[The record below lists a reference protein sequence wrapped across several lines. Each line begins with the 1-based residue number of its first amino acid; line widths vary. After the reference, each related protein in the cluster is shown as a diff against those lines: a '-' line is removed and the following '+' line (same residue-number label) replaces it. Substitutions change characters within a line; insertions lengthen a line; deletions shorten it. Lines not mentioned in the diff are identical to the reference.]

1 MFCDAFIVWFLCVG
15 SWWGYDGGGWPPVS
29 RVELDG
35 CGGAARCER
44 RVMSSLDYGLWNLV
58 AVEVVA
64 PVGWRELEDLRLN
77 GRDVNSLFPC
87 RLPDGYESVIR
98 VLPVQAVEYFVT
110 EVAYTLGR
118 VPLERLMDARRVS
131 EFTVRQVMGAARDE
145 ADLMGSRTKSSA
157 SRPDVEILSPLGL
170 GSRVFVRSIIGYGR
184 DYTVRPYREPG
195 FSQPFIACD
204 GYAPVLD
211 QVRNIVDKTS
221 RSTSPG
227 PDPITALADA
237 GFYYQAASGVMPA
250 FIIGGRMQR

>member
-1 MFCDAFIVWFLCVG
+1 MMVVG
-15 SWWGYDGGGWPPVS
+15 GPLYLVLSLTDV
-29 RVELDG
+29 L
-35 CGGAARCER
+35 GAARYER
-44 RVMSSLDYGLWNLV
+44 RVVASLDYGLWNLV

-64 PVGWRELEDLRLN
+64 PEGWRELEDLRLN

-98 VLPVQAVEYFVT
+98 VLPVEAVEYFVT

-118 VPLERLMDARRVS
+118 VSLERLMDARRVS
-131 EFTVRQVMGAARDE
+131 EFTVRQVMGAARDK

-184 DYTVRPYREPG
+184 DYTVRPSSSV
-195 FSQPFIACD
+195 FHQSFIACD

-211 QVRNIVDKTS
+211 QVLDNVRNAS
-221 RSTSPG
+221 RVSSPKFNS
-227 PDPITALADA
+227 IAALADA
-237 GFYYQAASGVMPA
+237 GFYYQAPSGVMPA
-250 FIIGGRMQR
+250 FIIGERMQR

>member
-1 MFCDAFIVWFLCVG
+1 MTCLLCGSCVWGVG
-15 SWWGYDGGGWPPVS
+15 GVMMVVGGSLYLVLSLMGV
-29 RVELDG
+29 V
-35 CGGAARCER
+35 GAARCER

-64 PVGWRELEDLRLN
+64 PVGWRELEGLRLN

-118 VPLERLMDARRVS
+118 VPLDRLMDARRVS
-131 EFTVRQVMGAARDE
+131 EFTVRRVMGAARDE
-145 ADLMGSRTKSSA
+145 TDLMELRT
-157 SRPDVEILSPLGL
+157 RPSNSGKEILNPLGL

-184 DYTVRPYREPG
+184 DYTMRP
-195 FSQPFIACD
+195 SSSVLNQSFIACD

-211 QVRNIVDKTS
+211 QVLDNVRNAS
-221 RSTSPG
+221 RVSSPKCSS
-227 PDPITALADA
+227 IAALADA

-250 FIIGGRMQR
+250 FIIGERMQR